1 MVGLFHPMSD
11 IIVFTIFCH
20 VVYDYYYV
28 GIFVILV
35 CTFIVEW
42 RNSSIALLTCA
53 IPELKSNIEAIDD
66 SVLKGKVITNGGN
79 RVFLIVFSFESGDE

>member
-35 CTFIVEW
+35 CTFVVEW
-42 RNSSIALLTCA
+42 RYSSVALLACA
-53 IPELKSNIEAIDD
+53 IPELKSNVESIDD
-66 SVLKGKVITNGGN
+66 SILKGKVITDGGN
-79 RVFLIVFSFESGDE
+79 RMFFIVFSFESGDE